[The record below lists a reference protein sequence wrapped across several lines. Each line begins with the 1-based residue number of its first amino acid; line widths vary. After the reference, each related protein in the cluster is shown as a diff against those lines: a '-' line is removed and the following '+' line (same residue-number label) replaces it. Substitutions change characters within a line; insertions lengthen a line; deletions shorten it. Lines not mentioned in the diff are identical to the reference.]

1 MRRYLFRRISQMV
14 PTIFGVILITFVLFN
29 LVGGSPAL
37 MTLGE
42 KAAPRQLEEFDE
54 VRGFNRPLLWGWRG
68 PTRAL
73 PPSDFSQGAGVWGEI
88 GSVRGEAAPGGLPAL
103 VIAGPTEI
111 AIPISFPLLP
121 NASYEWT
128 IRYRLPGAQAAGWAG
143 HELAASEAW
152 TTQSFVVRVETEAQR
167 RPVLIVGDG
176 ELELA
181 EITLHRRVDHPW
193 QSQFAAYLG
202 RLVRLDFGR
211 SSSANRPV
219 IELLASGIGPTLSLA
234 LPILTGE
241 VVVSLLLA
249 LICARYRNRWPD
261 RFLLIASVGM
271 MSVNYLVWIVAGQ
284 YLFAY
289 RLGWFPVWG
298 YASLPY
304 LLLPVGI
311 GILHGLGSNV
321 RFYRAVMLDELYRDY
336 VCSARAKGCGESR
349 VLFHHVLRNAWIPVI
364 TNLML
369 SIPFLYTGSLL
380 LESFFGI
387 PGLGYLSVNAIHS
400 ADVDV
405 VRAVVLIGS
414 FLYLLSNL
422 TADLLYAW
430 VDPRVRLS

>member
-1 MRRYLFRRISQMV
+1 
-14 PTIFGVILITFVLFN
+14 
-29 LVGGSPAL
+29 
-37 MTLGE
+37 
-42 KAAPRQLEEFDE
+42 
-54 VRGFNRPLLWGWRG
+54 
-68 PTRAL
+68 
-73 PPSDFSQGAGVWGEI
+73 
-88 GSVRGEAAPGGLPAL
+88 
-103 VIAGPTEI
+103 
-111 AIPISFPLLP
+111 
-121 NASYEWT
+121 
-128 IRYRLPGAQAAGWAG
+128 
-143 HELAASEAW
+143 
-152 TTQSFVVRVETEAQR
+152 
-167 RPVLIVGDG
+167 
-176 ELELA
+176 
-181 EITLHRRVDHPW
+181 
-193 QSQFAAYLG
+193 
-202 RLVRLDFGR
+202 
-211 SSSANRPV
+211 
-219 IELLASGIGPTLSLA
+219 
-234 LPILTGE
+234 
-241 VVVSLLLA
+241 
-249 LICARYRNRWPD
+249 
-261 RFLLIASVGM
+261 
-271 MSVNYLVWIVAGQ
+271 
-284 YLFAY
+284 
-289 RLGWFPVWG
+289 
-298 YASLPY
+298 ASLPY